1 MEETKHIQIKDF
13 NYELPEE
20 RIAKF
25 PLPERDQS
33 KLLVY
38 RHGTVGEDTFTS
50 LPDYLPQGALWYS
63 TTQKSYR
70 RGCISTKIPARS
82 SRCSVW
88 NRSVR
93 TTTR

>member
-38 RHGTVGEDTFTS
+38 LSLIHISEPTRH
-50 LPDYLPQGALWYS
+50 
-63 TTQKSYR
+63 
-70 RGCISTKIPARS
+70 
-82 SRCSVW
+82 
-88 NRSVR
+88 
-93 TTTR
+93 